1 MDPATPKPPAKPVS
15 TDSKTAGPG
24 GPRVDQN
31 QSGKVKFDDRGQAIW
46 EWSMA
51 TGRFDQTSTT
61 SAQLKKLMPELSIV
75 DDAPPATGGVRP
87 NPGGIKK
94 GYDPYDS
101 GRLGRTGKQKAMKKD
116 LRKLGEWIDLRKQ
129 ASSNKDEE

>member
-1 MDPATPKPPAKPVS
+1 MDSSKPKPPAKPVS
-15 TDSKTAGPG
+15 VEPKSAVPG

-31 QSGKVKFDDRGQAIW
+31 QSGRVKFDDRGQAIW

-51 TGRFDQTSTT
+51 TGRFDRTSTT
-61 SAQLKKLMPELSIV
+61 STRLKKLLPELSIV
-75 DDAPPATGGVRP
+75 EDTPPLTGGVRA

-101 GRLGRTGKQKAMKKD
+101 GRLARTGKQKVIKKD

-129 ASSNKDEE
+129 SSSKKDDE

>member
-1 MDPATPKPPAKPVS
+1 MSSSKPKPPAKS
-15 TDSKTAGPG
+15 AGADSRASAPG

-51 TGRFDQTSTT
+51 TGRFDRTNST
-61 SAQLKKLMPELSIV
+61 SARLKKLMPELSIV
-75 DDAPPATGGVRP
+75 DDAPPASGGVRP
-87 NPGGIKK
+87 NPGGMKK

-101 GRLGRTGKQKAMKKD
+101 GRLGRTGKQKAIKKD

-129 ASSNKDEE
+129 ASSNKDDK